1 LLVEI
6 FYYDTAIGQI
16 GIAGLDG
23 RITHLFLPND
33 SFPRDFLVCETPLL
47 KTAAAQLQ
55 SYLQGELSV
64 FSLPLAPAG
73 TPFMQQV
80 WACISKIPYGRTASY
95 HEIADLVGS
104 PRAARAVGLA
114 NHRNP
119 IPIFIPCH
127 RVVGANGS
135 LTGYRGGLEL
145 KRRLLAIEGITQ
157 RKAPE
162 TIPQC

>member
-1 LLVEI
+1 VAII
-6 FYYDTAIGQI
+6 FCYETAIGKI
-16 GIAGLDG
+16 GIAGQDG
-23 RITHLFLPND
+23 RITHLFLSND
-33 SFPRDFLVCETPLL
+33 TLPHDFQMCETPLL

-55 SYLQGELSV
+55 SYLHGELRE
-64 FSLPLAPAG
+64 FTLPLAPAG

-80 WACISKIPYGRTASY
+80 WACISKISYGQTASY
-95 HEIADLVGS
+95 QEIAAIIGS
-104 PRAARAVGLA
+104 PRVARAVGLA

-145 KRRLLAIEGITQ
+145 KRRLLTLERITQ

>member
-1 LLVEI
+1 VAI
-6 FYYDTAIGQI
+6 FYYETTIGQI
-16 GIAGLDG
+16 GIAGQDG
-23 RITHLFLPND
+23 WITNLFLPND
-33 SFPRDFLVCETPLL
+33 TRPYDLWVCETPLL
-47 KTAAAQLQ
+47 KVAAVQLQ
-55 SYLQGELSV
+55 SYLRGELRQ

-80 WACISKIPYGRTASY
+80 WACISKIPYGQTASY
-95 HEIADLVGS
+95 QEIAKLIGS

-127 RVVGANGS
+127 RVVGAGGS

-157 RKAPE
+157 IKAPG